1 MEYEAAAVEGP
12 PCVTFSKLFGN
23 TCSFRLKMLAVTS
36 DHSFLKLLQ
45 FAFGFP
51 RAGKREG
58 LSNAQKR
65 ACHDAWL
72 KDKLEGVRLRCN
84 HVSFPDL
91 IPLSR

>member
-1 MEYEAAAVEGP
+1 MRY
-12 PCVTFSKLFGN
+12 L
-23 TCSFRLKMLAVTS
+23 LKAIRQHMQFPFKVTS